1 MRQATENE
9 RMTVAELRE
18 RLAGFPDDAVVK
30 LGADYGDYCHHV
42 QAHDVGDIE
51 ERATASWDYAGHGA
65 RCVLRDGVV
74 PHPQAEVEDWEDVRD
89 AVVIMARGQSHLL
102 DPFEPR

>member
-1 MRQATENE
+1 
-9 RMTVAELRE
+9 MTVAELRE
-18 RLAGFPDDAVVK
+18 MLADFPDDAVVK

-65 RCVLRDGVV
+65 RCVLRDG
-74 PHPQAEVEDWEDVRD
+74 ADAEDWEDVQD

-102 DPFEPR
+102 ESR